1 MAKKVFLESRSE
13 PVLFTLFGISC
24 HLKDFRLSYHLNQNL
39 EFSLVKMDDF
49 RDFSFYYCRDE
60 DNFNSYYLLG
70 NRSQEA
76 ILMPDLKQTDFL
88 LLVEGPLKKV
98 QKERLLAKIKE
109 IQTVLTAFEVRFETI
124 RHADIILT
132 DIELHLMNIMKMAKI
147 KYSPVRK

>member
-147 KYSPVRK
+147 KYSPVKK